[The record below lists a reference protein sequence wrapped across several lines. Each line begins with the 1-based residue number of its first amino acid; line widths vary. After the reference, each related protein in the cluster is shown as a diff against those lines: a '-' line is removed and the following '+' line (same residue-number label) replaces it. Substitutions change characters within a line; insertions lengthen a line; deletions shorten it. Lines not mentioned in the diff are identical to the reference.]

1 MLVATTVSYESISD
15 IRDLCGFTDPM
26 TDQKDLLVA
35 PD

>member
-1 MLVATTVSYESISD
+1 MAATVSYESIPD
-15 IRDLCGFTDPM
+15 IRDLRGFTDPM